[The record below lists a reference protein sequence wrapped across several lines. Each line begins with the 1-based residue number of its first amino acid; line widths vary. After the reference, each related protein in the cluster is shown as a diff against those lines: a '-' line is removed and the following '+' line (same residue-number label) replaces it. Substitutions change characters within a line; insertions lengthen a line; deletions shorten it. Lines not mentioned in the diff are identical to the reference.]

1 MQEFWAVTGELPAG
15 SSCEHAGHSR
25 DHVVFH
31 EPESGSLFTGDA
43 VLGRGTSVIDPPEG
57 DMAQKG
63 RVTLS
68 CITPGVPDHPAN
80 MDIGLY

>member
-1 MQEFWAVTGELPAG
+1 MVISAAG
-15 SSCEHAGHSR
+15 A
-25 DHVVFH
+25 
-31 EPESGSLFTGDA
+31 
-43 VLGRGTSVIDPPEG
+43 PEG